1 MHALILY
8 GTETGNAEAC
18 ATAISEVFADTVDT
32 EVHDLADMT
41 PQAMLEAETDLVVF
55 VTATYGEGEFAGGGA
70 TFFEALRE
78 TKPDLKGA
86 RFAVFGLGDSYYT
99 TFNRAG
105 ETAATMLTALGGA
118 QVGDTARHDTSSG
131 DDPEE
136 TAEEWARG
144 ILAALATPVAS

>member
-1 MHALILY
+1 MNALILY

-18 ATAISEVFADTVDT
+18 ATAISQVFADTVDT

-41 PQAMLEAETDLVVF
+41 PQAMLEAGADLVVF
-55 VTATYGEGEFAGGGA
+55 ATATYGEGDFAGGGA
-70 TFFEALRE
+70 AFFEALRE
-78 TKPDLKGA
+78 AKPDLRGV

-99 TFNRAG
+99 TFNQAG
-105 ETAATMLTALGGA
+105 ETAATMLTTLGGT

-136 TAEEWARG
+136 TAEEWARE
-144 ILAALATPVAS
+144 ILAVLATPVAS